1 MKWKSPPKIKVYEAL
16 GCVADKRIEFEG
28 NEAKVFSSSRNK
40 FYSIKYDGNNAIM
53 CNDNGS
59 YWMGYLGYPSIA
71 FLMLNGKIKYNPKF
85 VEALKDIRWKDINT
99 KLKND
104 YEKTKE
110 YVLEIVKEKGF
121 NTAELKAEVDNIF
134 EQIKVLDL
142 ELFGEKKKPPS
153 GY

>member
-1 MKWKSPPKIKVYEAL
+1 
-16 GCVADKRIEFEG
+16 
-28 NEAKVFSSSRNK
+28 
-40 FYSIKYDGNNAIM
+40 
-53 CNDNGS
+53 
-59 YWMGYLGYPSIA
+59 
-71 FLMLNGKIKYNPKF
+71 LMLNGKIKYNPKF